1 MNLDPPLFN
10 AAVLDID
17 NLPQAHRVLIL
28 AYRAA
33 DHHHGVLLELFV
45 KHGVTQMVGLGG
57 DLQLGGIHVEGQ
69 LALHLDAGTLRLLKN
84 LLADHLR
91 VIQTQPLA
99 DLQGRR
105 LSHTLLSGDTHGQQD
120 GAVGAPLHLGLEGLS
135 VQILPHL
142 VHTDVHVVFL
152 IQLVDVDD
160 LAAVLKRAAANQGG
174 GVGRIA
180 AVLLHVVVAVV
191 GSDGGHVVLGPLK
204 DVAVAHAALNL
215 AGDAVA
221 VALGVLG
228 GVHEEALLNGV
239 EVAADLHDL
248 LHEQTGALLELTG
261 HLAQRAIL
269 FELHHL
275 HQAVQTDEGLLGVV
289 DGLDIVDVPG
299 DVAALVRGD
308 GGLDVRAGQL

>member
-1 MNLDPPLFN
+1 M
-10 AAVLDID
+10 
-17 NLPQAHRVLIL
+17 
-28 AYRAA
+28 
-33 DHHHGVLLELFV
+33 
-45 KHGVTQMVGLGG
+45 GG
-57 DLQLGGIHVEGQ
+57 
-69 LALHLDAGTLRLLKN
+69 
-84 LLADHLR
+84 
-91 VIQTQPLA
+91 
-99 DLQGRR
+99 
-105 LSHTLLSGDTHGQQD
+105 
-120 GAVGAPLHLGLEGLS
+120 
-135 VQILPHL
+135 
-142 VHTDVHVVFL
+142 
-152 IQLVDVDD
+152 
-160 LAAVLKRAAANQGG
+160 
-174 GVGRIA
+174 
-180 AVLLHVVVAVV
+180 
-191 GSDGGHVVLGPLK
+191 DGGHVVLSALE

-261 HLAQRAIL
+261 HLAQGAIL